1 MCLDIVTSVSGSI
14 NTILCVSLIDVDS
27 EREGGGTDS
36 GISSVGETV
45 KEQISEE
52 GKGFN
57 VPEIE
62 FQEYKVNL
70 HM

>member
-1 MCLDIVTSVSGSI
+1 MFRYCHVSVDQS
-14 NTILCVSLIDVDS
+14 TRCCVSLIDVDS

-70 HM
+70 HV